1 MLSEHEIE
9 VTCVWLEHR
18 RIICTFVIDL
28 ARLAGF
34 RPSKRQPLPGTKK
47 IWQACRIH
55 KEGLNAINAWEE
67 LKTND
72 RLDNG

>member
-47 IWQACRIH
+47 IWQACRIR
-55 KEGLNAINAWEE
+55 LNAINAWEE